1 MSRVSYLAAFIG
13 VLMLS
18 AHPGRAQGLTLSLS
32 VKSLTVVAPNAV
44 QAALL
49 FQNNSRRTIWLYR
62 PIKNASMA
70 QSSNPFEAAAATA
83 TGPNTTS
90 GGSALQVHL
99 APVKPPPGGAGVTA
113 RGSLIL
119 TPAFPHPRLVR
130 LPPGRQYGVRVGIV
144 LEPAQA
150 NSGKGQQ
157 PLWGRYQFSVTY
169 SAHYSNQDD
178 VVRELGVNLWHQH
191 VKSNSVTLDLEPPSG
206 RGSVEGTVLGSSGE
220 SLAGI
225 LVTLSDGDENPIN
238 QVRTDL
244 RGKFIFSHLAWG
256 RYWLTVRQIGAS
268 QDATVY
274 RRFSLS
280 SGSPQANPKL
290 MMLPDKSDDIR
301 RLLHKPVL
309 FRAVDSNGKPLA
321 RIKVVIVWSTG
332 TSVASFKTETAKD
345 GVTTINL
352 IPGRNFVTFSGH
364 KCTSID
370 RRADVQP
377 GSGVNGFQYKMNC
390 WR

>member
-1 MSRVSYLAAFIG
+1 MSRVLYLAAFIG

-18 AHPGRAQGLTLSLS
+18 AHPGRAQGLSLSLS
-32 VKSLTVVAPNAV
+32 VKSSTVVAPNAV

-70 QSSNPFEAAAATA
+70 QSRNRFEAAAANA

-99 APVKPPPGGAGVTA
+99 APVKPPPGGAGVA
-113 RGSLIL
+113 AHGSVIL
-119 TPAFPHPRLVR
+119 TPAFPHPGLVR
-130 LPPGRQYGVRVGIV
+130 LQPGRQYGVRVGIIWK
-144 LEPAQA
+144 PAQA
-150 NSGKGQQ
+150 NTGKERQ

-169 SAHYSNQDD
+169 SARYSNQDE
-178 VVRELGVNLWHQH
+178 VVRELGVNLWHQQ

-206 RGSVEGTVLGSSGE
+206 RGRVEGTVFGSGGE

-225 LVTLSDGDENPIN
+225 LSTLSDSEENPIN

-244 RGKFIFSHLAWG
+244 QGKFIFPHLAWG
-256 RYWLTVRQIGAS
+256 NYWLTVRQIGAS
-268 QDATVY
+268 QDTTVY
-274 RRFSLS
+274 RRFKLS
-280 SGSPQANPKL
+280 SGSPQANTKL
-290 MMLPDKSDDIR
+290 MMLPDKSNDTH

-321 RIKVVIVWSTG
+321 GIKLVVVWSTG
-332 TSVASFKTETAKD
+332 TSVADFKTETAKD
-345 GVTTINL
+345 GAATINL
-352 IPGRNFVTFSGH
+352 IPGQNFVTLSGH

-377 GSGVNGFQYKMNC
+377 GSGVNGFQYTMNC